1 MQKFRIDF
9 SMNRGHEMLIDTE
22 DGIMRSSLDDIE
34 LHMLRG
40 EKIPYLL
47 PVDWFE
53 LDGKVTFRYVL
64 DGHKMLLHR
73 LQLGP
78 LTMQQYY
85 SLVLGLIDAL
95 SECRHY
101 MLRPEGCLLDE
112 SFIFI
117 GEQLHD
123 VRLAYVPIQVSDN
136 EASTSS
142 DLLSLIVRWTS
153 YVDVL
158 DGEGLKRLLRQ
169 LSSTKWP
176 LAELRTTVLELIGGS
191 SAVGLQPRIAQAI
204 VRPPQYAAQEYA
216 SGETRSPQEVVHQ
229 EKVRLMPPQLSD
241 RPHIRMDTEDE
252 ELFSQQQIA
261 NVNRFKWIAAA
272 IILLAAACIWRFV
285 YLASPSNQSMLI
297 SAAMTLL
304 LVAVVIVVWRRNV
317 RILNPIESEDL
328 DFNLDQ
334 ESSYDQAGAASEFE
348 ALSQPQTQHN
358 RFNHLLSASTGDSPV
373 NRSDTAEANNH
384 LSMKPGANKTGLQE
398 KIAVPVMEPTV
409 LLGKSLKETKV
420 ELAAKLY
427 RRWQGED
434 NVIEWSEPVLRIG
447 RAGDQGGYEEPAS
460 GISRMHLEF
469 MYSEGERMAKDLGSS
484 NGSTLNGEPMIP
496 YKAYKITDGD
506 RIQLA
511 GANGPMYEF
520 RLE

>member
-22 DGIMRSSLDDIE
+22 DGIQRSSLDDIE

-53 LDGKVTFRYVL
+53 LDGMVTFRYVL
-64 DGHKMLLHR
+64 DGYKMLLHR
-73 LQLGP
+73 LQLGT

-136 EASTSS
+136 EAATSS
-142 DLLSLIVRWTS
+142 ELMSLIVRWTS

-158 DGEGLKRLLRQ
+158 DGEGLKRILRQ
-169 LSSTKWP
+169 LSSNKWP

-191 SAVGLQPRIAQAI
+191 SAVGHHPRIAQTI
-204 VRPPQYAAQEYA
+204 LRPPQYEEQEYA
-216 SGETRSPQEVVHQ
+216 SGETRSRQEVVFQ
-229 EKVRLMPPQLSD
+229 EQARPMPPQLSE
-241 RPHIRMDTEDE
+241 RLHIRMDTEDE
-252 ELFSQQQIA
+252 ELFTQQQIA
-261 NVNRFKWIAAA
+261 NVNKFKWIAAA
-272 IILLAAACIWRFV
+272 ITLLAAACIWRFV

-297 SAAMTLL
+297 SVAMMLL
-304 LVAVVIVVWRRNV
+304 LAAVVIVVWKRNV
-317 RILNPIESEDL
+317 RISIESEDMDL
-328 DFNLDQ
+328 NLDQ
-334 ESSYDQAGAASEFE
+334 ESAYDETGAASEFE
-348 ALSQPQTQHN
+348 ALSQPQTLHN
-358 RFNHLLSASTGDSPV
+358 RYNHLLSASTGDSQV
-373 NRSDTAEANNH
+373 NRSDTAEATNH
-384 LSMKPGANKTGLQE
+384 LPMKPGATKTGLLE
-398 KIAVPVMEPTV
+398 KIATPGMEPTV
-409 LLGKSLKETKV
+409 LLGKSQKETKV

-434 NVIEWSEPVLRIG
+434 NVIEWAEPMLRIG
-447 RAGDQGGYEEPAS
+447 RAGDQGGYEELAS

-469 MYSEGERMAKDLGSS
+469 MYSEGERVAKDLGSS